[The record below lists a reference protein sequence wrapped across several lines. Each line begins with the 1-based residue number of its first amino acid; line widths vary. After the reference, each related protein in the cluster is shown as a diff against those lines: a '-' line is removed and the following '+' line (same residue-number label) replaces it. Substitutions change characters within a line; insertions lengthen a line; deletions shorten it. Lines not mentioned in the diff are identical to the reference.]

1 MFTELFDM
9 PQTETEATRE
19 PDCSWNEDRANV
31 ITYVPEAES
40 LVWRRIAL
48 WGWATAGVV
57 TAACAVLV
65 LGRVHGF

>member
-9 PQTETEATRE
+9 PQSETEATLER
-19 PDCSWNEDRANV
+19 DCSWNEDRANV
-31 ITYVPEAES
+31 ITYVPEEES

-57 TAACAVLV
+57 TAVCAVLV